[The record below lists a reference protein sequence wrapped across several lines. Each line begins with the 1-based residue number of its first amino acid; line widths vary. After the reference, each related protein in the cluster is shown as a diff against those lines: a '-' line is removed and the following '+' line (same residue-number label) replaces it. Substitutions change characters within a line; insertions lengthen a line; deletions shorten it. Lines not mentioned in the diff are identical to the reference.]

1 MCILYSVI
9 GLQNNIIY
17 DVLVNVRGQHVR
29 PAFFKD
35 WSLVQACSSA
45 LCQSRAAAGA
55 TPTCHSL
62 TISHWR
68 TLDPHQGALG
78 VGVSHCI
85 LFAASSLDR
94 LSKAV
99 HRPGWS

>member
-35 WSLVQACSSA
+35 WSLVQACSSGP
-45 LCQSRAAAGA
+45 LPGPGCSR
-55 TPTCHSL
+55 CHTHLPFSDH
-62 TISHWR
+62 I
-68 TLDPHQGALG
+68 TLEDA
-78 VGVSHCI
+78 
-85 LFAASSLDR
+85 
-94 LSKAV
+94 
-99 HRPGWS
+99 